1 MVLTKKVSVL
11 LWAALILALVA
22 PALLFAGNS
31 DHSRKIVVFDETTA
45 LNESARDSLLKA
57 HGAVK
62 VKDLPLINASVVLL
76 PSKAAERALSQDLGV
91 LRVDDDVLVSAFS
104 HKPQHVGDSVTQP
117 PQSLPWGINRVD
129 AELVWPTGNVADL
142 VKVAIID
149 TGISKDHPDL
159 AANVKGGYN
168 AVNPTKGWNDDNG
181 HGSHVAGTA
190 AALNNTIG
198 VVGVAPATNLYAV
211 KVLNRQGSGFLSD
224 VIEGIQWAVA
234 NGMQVANMSLGTS
247 SNVQSFHD
255 AVVAAYNAGLVLVAA
270 AGNSGGAVGYPAA
283 YPEVIAVSATDQ
295 NNNLA
300 YFSSRGAEVD

>member
-31 DHSRKIVVFDETTA
+31 DHSQKIVVFDEPTA

-76 PSKAAERALSQDLGV
+76 PSRAAERALSHGLGV

-104 HKPQHVGDSVTQP
+104 HKPQHVGDSGSTQP
-117 PQSLPWGINRVD
+117 PQSLPWGVDRVD

-181 HGSHVAGTA
+181 HGSHVAGIV
-190 AALNNTIG
+190 AALNNSI
-198 VVGVAPATNLYAV
+198 
-211 KVLNRQGSGFLSD
+211 
-224 VIEGIQWAVA
+224 
-234 NGMQVANMSLGTS
+234 
-247 SNVQSFHD
+247 
-255 AVVAAYNAGLVLVAA
+255 
-270 AGNSGGAVGYPAA
+270 
-283 YPEVIAVSATDQ
+283 
-295 NNNLA
+295 
-300 YFSSRGAEVD
+300 